1 MTRKDLGLVLIA
13 TPFAAFFVY
22 GVYDVGLFK
31 TLAAFAISVVVV
43 SIIAVGCYLLG
54 NKS

>member
-1 MTRKDLGLVLIA
+1 MTREILGATLIA
-13 TPFAAFFVY
+13 TPFAAFFAY

-43 SIIAVGCYLLG
+43 SIIAVGCYILG